1 MATTIP
7 ALKAEPSQP
16 KRIRLN
22 PARRKSAQAKVQSGR
37 TAQLNSSTASN
48 DDLNGRKRPLA
59 PRIPSSPDQYCPHIP
74 TKNQSIGQ
82 PDNEQKATATQ
93 SRFPPPAQSKS
104 SALALS
110 PAAIV
115 TGGLIGCVA
124 GAAILLSA
132 GIWYDYAGVESALL
146 AARSTRICLDN
157 LTDEVIANLKSGTYS
172 TDEALDMLRRTTLAY
187 ASTIPGGTPYVER
200 IFREVSLV
208 RKERGQEI
216 DKILSESYR
225 ELSSAGRNGAS
236 PDQMRQL
243 VIRRLAKLS
252 TFASNSIRDVVDRN
266 PDLKIYRD
274 GTLKSLQGSRQP
286 KIKLNMTV
294 RQKKPVEI

>member
-7 ALKAEPSQP
+7 ALEAASSRAKKA
-16 KRIRLN
+16 RLN
-22 PARRKSAQAKVQSGR
+22 PARRKSAQAKVPNAQ
-37 TAQLNSSTASN
+37 TAPLTTSTTSNGASN
-48 DDLNGRKRPLA
+48 GVQRPVAL
-59 PRIPSSPDQYCPHIP
+59 RIQSSPNPSGP
-74 TKNQSIGQ
+74 TESTIAQSVGEE
-82 PDNEQKATATQ
+82 DDEQKAGAPR

-104 SALALS
+104 SALSLT

-124 GAAILLSA
+124 GAAILMSA

-157 LTDEVIANLKSGTYS
+157 LTDEVIASLKGGTYS

-187 ASTIPGGTPYVER
+187 ASTIPGGSAYVER
-200 IFREVSLV
+200 IFREINLV
-208 RKERGQEI
+208 RKERGREV
-216 DKILSESYR
+216 DKILSESYC
-225 ELSSAGRNGAS
+225 ELSSAGRKGAS

-243 VIRRLAKLS
+243 VVRRLAKLS
-252 TFASNSIRDVVDRN
+252 TFASESIRDVVDRN
-266 PDLKIYRD
+266 PNLKPYRD
-274 GTLKSLQGSRQP
+274 GALKSLQGSRHP

-294 RQKKPVEI
+294 RQK